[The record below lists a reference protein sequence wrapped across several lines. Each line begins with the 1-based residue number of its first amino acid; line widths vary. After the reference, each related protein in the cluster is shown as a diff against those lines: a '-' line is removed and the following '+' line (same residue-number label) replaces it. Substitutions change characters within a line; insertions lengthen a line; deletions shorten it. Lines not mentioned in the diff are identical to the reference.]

1 MEGKRIF
8 GSRLFLAVLAG
19 LVILNSCFFAY
30 QQRQTRIIG
39 EICHQKL
46 DEFSESTHKEVIVWC
61 DEVQQAAWDAV
72 WALEWDYNGEEEWE
86 RQASERLEEQYT
98 YLIDYQGYLQKI
110 DADALKLQSVSLF
123 ADPDSFG
130 YKNTVKTAEDFA
142 PMKAVSVTP
151 GRDLAVTAVFEDKWT
166 DYSIVILLF
175 VVCALFAAERKEGLW
190 PMIHAAPGGRWQLAL
205 KRVWLLLAAAFL
217 GTVVLVGSKVLLSG
231 WMYHGL
237 GEWDRTLQSIPM
249 FFNVPIPMTVGQFW
263 LLYIVEK
270 ALGAFW
276 IGLVLWAVLSA
287 ISNLGLAL
295 AASGLLLAV
304 EYVCTL
310 IPSYS
315 MFAMARYVN
324 IFSYVDFIGVFTRY
338 LNLNVFGSLI
348 SGCDL
353 VLWML
358 GLLCPVFIAV
368 NLLIAQWKHP
378 VAPMNRLL
386 RWGNRLSKKINPRL
400 PVPGE
405 GLKLLWKRKGIL
417 LLVLLAIIV
426 LRRSPPPRE
435 QVQWDPFIQQYQSQY
450 AGPITEDTVPT
461 LMSAAENSLNEGY
474 SAALTDIVMQV
485 QSAPEGAWLVPT
497 APYDAVF
504 SGNLGNYHRVTAL
517 IVLLFTVLLLAPM
530 GSQER
535 QNGMTALLRSTGGR
549 ERLRWK
555 KHLLLLTLVTVI
567 WAGVYGAELYKIVTE
582 HGTFQ
587 YLHAPACSLEVFRE
601 IPTSVSLG
609 LILSAYYLLKLPV
622 LVLVGELCFFL
633 SNRCTKNRDAI
644 LLTGGVILLPAAI
657 ATIGS
662 KVGTYLS
669 FLILISGQ

>member
-1 MEGKRIF
+1 M
-8 GSRLFLAVLAG
+8 AVLVG
-19 LVILNSCFFAY
+19 LVLLNGCFFVY
-30 QQRQTRIIG
+30 QQRQNRLVG
-39 EICHQKL
+39 EICHEKL
-46 DEFSESTHKEVIVWC
+46 EAFGGSSYEEVISWC
-61 DEVQQAAWDAV
+61 DAFQQEASDAA
-72 WALEWDYNGEEEWE
+72 WALEWDYHGEGELE
-86 RQASERLEEQYT
+86 RQASELLEEQYI
-98 YLIDYQGYLQKI
+98 YLMGYQEYLQKI
-110 DADALKLQSVSLF
+110 DTDALKLQNVSLF

-142 PMKAVSVTP
+142 PMKDVTVTP

-166 DYSIVILLF
+166 DYSILIMLF
-175 VVCALFAAERKEGLW
+175 LVCALFAAERKEGLW
-190 PMIHAAPGGRWQLAL
+190 PMIHAAPGGRWRLAG
-205 KRVWLLLAAAFL
+205 KRVWILLGAAFL
-217 GTVVLVGSKVLLSG
+217 GTVALVGSKVLLSG

-263 LLYIVEK
+263 LFYILVK

-295 AASGLLLAV
+295 ATSGLLLAA
-304 EYVCTL
+304 EYACTF
-310 IPSYS
+310 IPSAS
-315 MFAMARYVN
+315 MFAIARYVN

-338 LNLNVFGSLI
+338 LNLNVFGSLV
-348 SGCDL
+348 SGSNL

-358 GLLCPVFIAV
+358 AALCPLFVVI

-400 PVPGE
+400 PMAGE
-405 GLKLLWKRKGIL
+405 VTKLLLKRKGVL
-417 LLVLLAIIV
+417 LLVLLAVIV

-435 QVQWDPFIQQYQSQY
+435 YVQWDPFIQQYQSQY
-450 AGPITEDTVPT
+450 AGPITEDTVEM
-461 LMSAAENSLNEGY
+461 LISAAENSLNEGY
-474 SAALTDIVMQV
+474 SAALMDIVMQV

-497 APYDAVF
+497 APYDAVW

-517 IVLLFTVLLLAPM
+517 IVLLFTVLILAPI

-535 QNGMTALLRSTGGR
+535 QNGMTALLRSTRGR
-549 ERLRWK
+549 ERLRLK
-555 KHLLLLTLVTVI
+555 KHLLLLSLVTVI
-567 WAGVYGAELYKIVTE
+567 WAGVYGTELFKIVTE
-582 HGTFQ
+582 HGVFQ
-587 YLHAPACSLEVFRE
+587 YLQAPACSLEVFRE
-601 IPTSVSLG
+601 VPASVSLG
-609 LILSAYYLLKLPV
+609 FLLAAYYLLKLPV
-622 LVLVGELCFFL
+622 LVLVGEFCLFL

-644 LLTGGVILLPAAI
+644 LLCGGTVLLPAAI
-657 ATIGS
+657 AAIGS

-669 FLILISGQ
+669 FLVLLSGQ

>member
-1 MEGKRIF
+1 MEWKRIF
-8 GSRLFLAVLAG
+8 GSRLFLAVLIG
-19 LVILNSCFFAY
+19 LAILNSCFFVY

-46 DEFSESTHKEVIVWC
+46 DEFSESTHEEVIAWC
-61 DEVQQAAWDAV
+61 DDVQQAAWDAA
-72 WALEWDYNGEEEWE
+72 WALEWDYNGEGERE

-98 YLIDYQGYLQKI
+98 YLMDYQDYLQKI
-110 DADALKLQSVSLF
+110 DTDALKLQSVSLF

-142 PMKAVSVTP
+142 PMKDVSVTP

-205 KRVWLLLAAAFL
+205 KRVWILLASAFL
-217 GTVVLVGSKVLLSG
+217 GTLVLVGSKVLLSG

-263 LLYIVEK
+263 LLYIAEK

-304 EYVCTL
+304 EYACTF

-315 MFAMARYVN
+315 MFAIARYVN
-324 IFSYVDFIGVFTRY
+324 IFSYVDFIGGFTRY
-338 LNLNVFGSLI
+338 LNLNVFGYLI
-348 SGCDL
+348 SGSDL

-358 GLLCPVFIAV
+358 AVLCPVFVAT
-368 NLLIAQWKHP
+368 NLVIAQFKHP

-386 RWGNRLSKKINPRL
+386 RWGNKLSKKISHRL
-400 PVPGE
+400 PVPRE
-405 GLKLLWKRKGIL
+405 GMKLLWKRKGIF
-417 LLVLLAIIV
+417 LLVLLAMIV

-450 AGPITEDTVPT
+450 AGPITEDTVDI

-474 SAALTDIVMQV
+474 AAALTDIVMQV

-517 IVLLFTVLLLAPM
+517 IVLLFTVLLLAPI

-535 QNGMTALLRSTGGR
+535 QNRMTALLRSTGGR
-549 ERLRWK
+549 DRLKLK
-555 KHLLLLTLVTVI
+555 KQLLLLALVTVI
-567 WAGVYGAELYKIVTE
+567 WAGVYGVELYKIVTE
-582 HGTFQ
+582 HGAFQ
-587 YLHAPACSLEVFRE
+587 YLQAPACSLEVFRDV
-601 IPTSVSLG
+601 PVTVSLG
-609 LILSAYYLLKLPV
+609 FLLAAYYFLKLP
-622 LVLVGELCFFL
+622 LLALVGEVCLFL

-662 KVGTYLS
+662 KVGIYLS
-669 FLILISGQ
+669 FLVLLSGQ